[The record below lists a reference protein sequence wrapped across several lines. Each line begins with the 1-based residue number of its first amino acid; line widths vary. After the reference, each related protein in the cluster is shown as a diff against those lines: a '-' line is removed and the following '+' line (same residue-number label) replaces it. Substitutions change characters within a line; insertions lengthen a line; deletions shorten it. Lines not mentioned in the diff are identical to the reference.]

1 MQGKIPL
8 PDEQPVAVNAL
19 RNKRAQIAGMIA
31 MHEGEAR
38 QLRAELIHI
47 DAVLRLFDP
56 ETDPEGLPIS
66 KAFPRRMA
74 YFAKGEVSRRV
85 YDALREGTTAANE
98 LAEAAM
104 TEKGISEDDRHVRRD
119 FVNRF
124 HNMLHH
130 MRRRGQTEK
139 IGNRKGVRWKLAP
152 REPDLI

>member
-1 MQGKIPL
+1 MQSKIPL
-8 PDEQPVAVNAL
+8 PDDQPVAVNAIRNL
-19 RNKRAQIAGMIA
+19 RAKVAGMIA
-31 MHEGEAR
+31 MHEGEVR
-38 QLRAELIHI
+38 QLRADLVHI

-56 ETDPEGLPIS
+56 ETDPEGLPIR

-74 YFAKGEVSRRV
+74 YFAKGEVSQRV
-85 YDALREGTTAANE
+85 YAALREGTTSANE

-104 TEKGISEDDRHVRRD
+104 AEKAIPEDDRHVRRD

-139 IGNRKGVRWKLAP
+139 IGNGKGVRWQFAP
-152 REPDLI
+152 KERELL

>member
-85 YDALREGTTAANE
+85 YDALRDGTTAA
-98 LAEAAM
+98 AGRSDTGTAAWPPH
-104 TEKGISEDDRHVRRD
+104 GSA
-119 FVNRF
+119 
-124 HNMLHH
+124 
-130 MRRRGQTEK
+130 
-139 IGNRKGVRWKLAP
+139 IGP
-152 REPDLI
+152 PDAAAVG

>member
-31 MHEGEAR
+31 MHESEAR

-47 DAVLRLFDP
+47 DAVLRLFGP
-56 ETDPEGLPIS
+56 ETDPEGLPIR

-74 YFAKGEVSRRV
+74 YFAKGEVSLRV
-85 YDALREGTTAANE
+85 YDTIRTGTTAANE
-98 LAEAAM
+98 LAQAAM
-104 TEKGISEDDRHVRRD
+104 SEKGIPEADRHVRRD

-124 HNMLHH
+124 HNMLDH
-130 MRRRGQTEK
+130 
-139 IGNRKGVRWKLAP
+139 LAARP
-152 REPDLI
+152 NQEDRQW

>member
-56 ETDPEGLPIS
+56 ETDPEGLPIR

-74 YFAKGEVSRRV
+74 YFAKGEITRRV
-85 YDALREGTTAANE
+85 LDTLRENGTVAANE
-98 LAEAAM
+98 LADAALA
-104 TEKGISEDDRHVRRD
+104 EKGIPETDRTTRRD

-130 MRRRGQTEK
+130 MRRRGTTEK
-139 IGNRKGVRWKLAP
+139 IGHGEGVR
-152 REPDLI
+152 